1 VTMEKGE
8 AKVVRA
14 MREALERVNDWLA
27 NKPTGQFNAKV
38 EVHANQGGVGDVFIE
53 GKERKRV

>member
-1 VTMEKGE
+1 VSMEKGE

-14 MREALERVNDWLA
+14 MGETLERVNDWLA
-27 NKPTGQFNAKV
+27 GKPTGQLNVKV
-38 EVHANQGGVGDVFIE
+38 EIHANQGGVGDVFIE